1 MTAMIALLAL
11 MLSGGIEG
19 GGEQP
24 DCEKLPQAVKEQED
38 RYWKVY
44 MGQLKGD
51 ELAEGA
57 KLDQLTTKLK
67 SCPPKPKTSA
77 PKSTSNRHETA
88 GGSNGRKAAPGSK
101 RPRGDRG
108 QSDAPRSL
116 TQRGGVLHHRKGVCP
131 TIPLLERAR
140 RQ

>member
-57 KLDQLTTKLK
+57 KLDQLITKLK

-77 PKSTSNRHETA
+77 PKSSAAVAPAPKEPNPTPPEAQSAPKPPQVPTA
-88 GGSNGRKAAPGSK
+88 PNQLEAQTAPNQLQ
-101 RPRGDRG
+101 G
-108 QSDAPRSL
+108 Q
-116 TQRGGVLHHRKGVCP
+116 
-131 TIPLLERAR
+131 
-140 RQ
+140 